1 LKAIREKKQITYKCK
16 PIKIT
21 ARLSMETSKPRRV
34 CSEVFRALNENN
46 FNPRILYPSKLSF
59 KIDGAIK
66 IFHDKQKL
74 KQYTTT
80 KPPLQKILQGIL
92 HTEDESKQ
100 NHERMGSIKPQ
111 EKKRQGNRE

>member
-1 LKAIREKKQITYKCK
+1 MEGYNREKTNK

-21 ARLSMETSKPRRV
+21 AFFSMETLKARRAWG
-34 CSEVFRALNENN
+34 EVFQELNENN
-46 FNPRILYPSKLSF
+46 FNLRILYPAKLSF

-74 KQYTTT
+74 KQYMIT
-80 KPPLQKILQGIL
+80 KLPLQKILQGIL
-92 HTEDESKQ
+92 HTENESKQ

-111 EKKRQGNRE
+111 EKKRQVIRE